1 MEEGKRYLT
10 LVLKVLFSF
19 GIVAVMLLSVD
30 LNKLKDSLSEIHLG
44 WYILSLLLFVSI
56 QPIRSF
62 RWGLLLWKRG
72 MNVPFWRLVSLYFI
86 GLFFSTFLPTLVGGD
101 VVRGYY
107 LFRFTEGRSKAVATI
122 FLDRFSGV
130 YALAIMSFVAG
141 AISFGRFTEQK
152 VFLAVCLATLVLL
165 ALFSMM
171 FWSRSLHLLLLPFR
185 RYNPLQIRE
194 KGERFIEDIS
204 AYRPEGG
211 LLALVLAL
219 SLFFNAM
226 IIIMVYFL
234 SLSLGWTVSPIDF
247 FVFIPMVTLIS
258 MFPLALSGLGAREGS
273 MAFFMAFVGIP
284 LHESLSLSA
293 LWFSLTL
300 ILGFI
305 GGVFYLLMKK
315 SPIQGNP

>member
-1 MEEGKRYLT
+1 VAAGKRYLSFF
-10 LVLKVLFSF
+10 LKVFFSF
-19 GIVAVMLLSVD
+19 GIVAFMLFSVD
-30 LNKLKDSLSEIHLG
+30 FDKLKASLSGINLG
-44 WYILSLLLFVSI
+44 WYILSLLLYVSI

-62 RWGLLLWKRG
+62 RWGLLLWKREID
-72 MNVPFWRLVSLYFI
+72 VSFWRLLSLYFV

-107 LFRFTEGRSKAVATI
+107 LFRHTEAKSKAVASI

-130 YALAIMSFVAG
+130 YALAIMSFIAG
-141 AISFGRFTEQK
+141 AISFGRFAEQK
-152 VFLAVCLATLVLL
+152 VFLAVCLSALVLL
-165 ALFSMM
+165 ALFSVI
-171 FWSRSLHLLLLPFR
+171 FWSRSLHLLLLPFQ
-185 RYNPLQIRE
+185 RYNPLKIRE

-204 AYRPEGG
+204 AYRPERG
-211 LLALVLAL
+211 LLALILVLSIL
-219 SLFFNAM
+219 FNAM
-226 IIIMVYFL
+226 IIMMVYWL
-234 SLSLGWTVSPIDF
+234 SLSLGWDVSLIDF

-305 GGVFYLLMKK
+305 GGVFYLFMRKK
-315 SPIQGNP
+315 PIQGKT